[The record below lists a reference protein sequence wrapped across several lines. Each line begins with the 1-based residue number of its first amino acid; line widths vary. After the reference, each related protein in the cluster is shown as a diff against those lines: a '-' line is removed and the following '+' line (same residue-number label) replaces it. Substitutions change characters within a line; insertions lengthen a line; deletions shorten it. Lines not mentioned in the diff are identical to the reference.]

1 MTKSVLFLVFMKL
14 EGFVFVLLL
23 REGLERYPFFV
34 GLCGRQKRYKQKAR
48 PEGARPKKRNYS
60 RNNPS

>member
-1 MTKSVLFLVFMKL
+1 MTKSVFFLVFMKL

-34 GLCGRQKRYKQKAR
+34 GLSGRQKRYKQKAR
-48 PEGARPKKRNYS
+48 PEGARP
-60 RNNPS
+60 